1 MTPLVV
7 GVGNDWRGDDAA
19 GLEVARLLRST
30 APPGARIVEYQG
42 EPSGLIDTWQG
53 EGEVI
58 LVDAV
63 SSGAPPGTVHR
74 LDPLRGPLPP
84 DLFHASTH
92 HLGVA
97 DVVELA
103 RALER
108 LPSRLALYGIEGRD
122 FDTGAALGAEVR
134 SGVDQVAREIAE
146 ELRES

>member
-1 MTPLVV
+1 MTPLVL

-30 APPGARIVEYQG
+30 TPPVARIVEYEG
-42 EPSGLIDTWQG
+42 EPSGLIDEWQG
-53 EGEVI
+53 AGDVV

-74 LDPLRGPLPP
+74 LDPLGGPLPH
-84 DLFHASTH
+84 DLFRASTH

-97 DVVELA
+97 EAVELA

-122 FDTGAALGAEVR
+122 FDAGAALGPEVR
-134 SGVDQVAREIAE
+134 SAVYQVAGEIAE
-146 ELRES
+146 QLRS